1 MHFDHFMLIKIWKL
15 LHWVVCWRDT
25 VKDMKGSPED
35 AWMNNIRIYFS
46 EASRF
51 KDLNQKVL
59 GDSLTTGF
67 SRFTALPM
75 NCEVYEIPKSD
86 LFGICPWQK
95 SSVDKTSCRPRKIT
109 WHLYSK
115 SIGLKDEGTWRRRIQ
130 RVCRSALLTMCKSV
144 FTIGRSQIWTL
155 QESWLSF

>member
-25 VKDMKGSPED
+25 GKDMKGSPKD
-35 AWMNNIRIYFS
+35 PWTNNIRISFS
-46 EASRF
+46 EASWF
-51 KDLNQKVL
+51 EDLNQEVL

-67 SRFTALPM
+67 SRFTAPPM

-86 LFGICPWQK
+86 LFGVCPWQK
-95 SSVDKTSCRPRKIT
+95 SSADKTSCRAPKIT
-109 WHLYSK
+109 RHLYSK
-115 SIGLKDEGTWRRRIQ
+115 STGLKDEGAWRRSQ
-130 RVCRSALLTMCKSV
+130 SVCRSALLTTCKSV

-155 QESWLSF
+155 